1 MVKSAPHGRRTS
13 AAEVLGI
20 SSNGVWLLVD
30 EKEYFLG
37 FADFPWF
44 KRAPVDHVLNVER
57 PTAGHLYWPDL
68 DVDLAVESLEHPER
82 FPLVSEAQGSYG
94 TPGKTGQRGRR
105 PTRPRRKAGRRS

>member
-1 MVKSAPHGRRTS
+1 MKVKSAPRGRRTS

-30 EKEYFLG
+30 EKENVLG

-57 PTAGHLYWPDL
+57 PNAGHLYWPDL
-68 DVDLAVESLEHPER
+68 DVESLEHPER
-82 FPLVSEAQGSYG
+82 FPLVSEPQGSYG
-94 TPGKTGQRGRR
+94 TPGTTGQRGRR
-105 PTRPRRKAGRRS
+105 PTRPRRKAGRR